1 MVDTG
6 VGVDTVVTRLYPR
19 AGADLLVVMGV
30 HRTPVRR
37 KFLCIIALF
46 DHVCTP

>member
-1 MVDTG
+1 MVQRIDAAAWE
-6 VGVDTVVTRLYPR
+6 P
-19 AGADLLVVMGV
+19 GADLLVVMGV

-37 KFLCIIALF
+37 KFLNIIALF